1 MFKTFQ
7 FYGKLFAS
15 FQSPIYYFCYKTLM
29 WLKISFRQNLQKI
42 ERKNFR
48 KKVQKAQKM
57 YQLVEVSFKSMKTLG
72 LFFE

>member
-1 MFKTFQ
+1 MKNYQLAFSLQ
-7 FYGKLFAS
+7 YVIFA
-15 FQSPIYYFCYKTLM
+15 IRLM

>member
-1 MFKTFQ
+1 
-7 FYGKLFAS
+7 
-15 FQSPIYYFCYKTLM
+15 M